1 MFRDTGKR
9 LVNGSQEVGKEC
21 GSLLIMNVGG
31 IGWQDIMRI
40 AKPQDIMG
48 REGSGSKGITDLIK
62 YFNLN

>member
-1 MFRDTGKR
+1 M
-9 LVNGSQEVGKEC
+9 
-21 GSLLIMNVGG
+21 IVGG